1 MGKISDALERQQNE
15 RAINTKMLH
24 PESSIQNPES
34 RIQNPETSIQQPVP
48 GILENVDPKLFTCT
62 APGSLEAENFKVLK
76 GQLLFTKDGSRPRT
90 ILVTSA
96 LPGEGKTFVA
106 ANLAVSLAQGI
117 NEHALLIDSD
127 FRRPRVH
134 NMFGYTNQEGL
145 QEYLTGKKELSDL
158 LIRTKIDKLS
168 LLTAGTR
175 APNPGELLSSTM
187 MKELF
192 DEFKARYH
200 DRYIII
206 DAAPSHVVSEVNILA
221 NYVDC
226 VIFVVMT
233 GRSPRE
239 RIHECIEN
247 LGKDKVIG
255 IVFNGYDKPVKTYD
269 QYYRKYY
276 KE

>member
-15 RAINTKMLH
+15 RAIKTNMLH
-24 PESSIQNPES
+24 PESRNQHPAS
-34 RIQNPETSIQQPVP
+34 SIQQPVP
-48 GILENVDPKLFTCT
+48 GILESFDPKLFTCT

-90 ILVTSA
+90 ILITSA

-117 NEHALLIDSD
+117 NEYALLIDCD

-145 QEYLTGKKELSDL
+145 QEYLTGQKGLPDL
-158 LIRTKIDKLS
+158 LIRTKIEKLS
-168 LLTAGTR
+168 LLTAGNP
-175 APNPGELLSSTM
+175 APNPSELLSSTM

-206 DAAPSHVVSEVNILA
+206 DAAPSHVMSEVNILA

-226 VIFVVMT
+226 VIFVVMP

-239 RIHECIEN
+239 KIHECIEN
-247 LGKDKVIG
+247 LGKDKLIG
-255 IVFNGYDKPVKTYD
+255 IVFNGYDKPSKTYD
-269 QYYRKYY
+269 RYYKKYY
-276 KE
+276 GE